1 VFEKVAEVSGA
12 AFSPG
17 NGALD
22 VTDSIGGMAMSRMKA
37 VTRFVV
43 TVLVLVFLFGA
54 SRPSALAAAPDPV
67 LQWIGIMNDAVLAGG
82 TSPFFTSRTTAMVSA
97 SVFDA
102 VNGIDPRFQPLHV
115 RPNAPGGASQRAAAI
130 QAAYAILA
138 LAYPIQ
144 VPALTTQLNASLSR
158 LALTESAQSISDG
171 AAWGQTVADAIWAWR
186 QTDGFAPPP
195 PPFEGVLGIVGTPAA
210 IGYWR
215 PTPPSNAPGAGTQL
229 ATMTPWV
236 LVRASQFRLPPPYSL
251 DSAQYATDLDETKTM
266 GAFSGSPRTADQS
279 ELALFWQS
287 NTPLTWNRI
296 AAQISAERGLSF
308 HENVRLFALLNV
320 TMADAVIACW
330 DSKYRYSFWRP
341 ITAIREGL
349 TPADADSTWEPWLD
363 FFPPGTPAFPEYPSA
378 HGSISGSAAFI
389 LASTFGDNTSF
400 TVTSESRPG
409 TRSFSSFS
417 SAISEISDARVFGG
431 IHFRTS
437 CNLGN
442 TLGRNVANFIARHA
456 MHAQG
461 DDHYDQ

>member
-1 VFEKVAEVSGA
+1 MKKSSRITSVCALLLIGIA
-12 AFSPG
+12 ATPGRSP
-17 NGALD
+17 
-22 VTDSIGGMAMSRMKA
+22 
-37 VTRFVV
+37 
-43 TVLVLVFLFGA
+43 
-54 SRPSALAAAPDPV
+54 AAPPDPV
-67 LQWIGIMNDAVLAGG
+67 LEWINIMNNTVLAEG
-82 TSPFFTSRTTAMVSA
+82 TSPFFTSRTAAMVSA

-115 RPNAPGGASQRAAAI
+115 RPNAPDGASQRAAAI
-130 QAAYAILA
+130 QAAYVILA
-138 LAYPIQ
+138 DAYPAQ
-144 VPALTTQLNASLSR
+144 SAALAAQSNASLAT
-158 LALTESAQSISDG
+158 LALTENAKSIAAG
-171 AAWGQTVADAIWAWR
+171 VAWGQTVADAIWAWR

-215 PTPPSNAPGAGTQL
+215 PTPPPNAPGAGTQL

-251 DSAQYATDLDETKTM
+251 DSAQYAADLNETKTW
-266 GAFSGSPRTADQS
+266 GTFSGSPRTADQS

-287 NTPLTWNRI
+287 NTPLTWNRV

-308 HENVRLFALLNV
+308 HENVHLFALLNV

-341 ITAIREGL
+341 ITAIQEGL
-349 TPADADSTWEPWLD
+349 TPADADPTWEPWLD

-378 HGSISGSAAFI
+378 HASISGSAAFV
-389 LASTFGDNTSF
+389 LASAFGDNTSF

-417 SAISEISDARVFGG
+417 SAVAEIADARVFGG

-437 CNLGN
+437 CDLGN
-442 TLGRNVANFIARHA
+442 TLGRNVANFVARHA
-456 MHAQG
+456 MRALG
-461 DDHYDQ
+461 DNQNDQ

>member
-1 VFEKVAEVSGA
+1 
-12 AFSPG
+12 
-17 NGALD
+17 
-22 VTDSIGGMAMSRMKA
+22 MSRTRA
-37 VTRFVV
+37 LTRFVV
-43 TVLVLVFLFGA
+43 TVLIVVFLFGA
-54 SRPSALAAAPDPV
+54 SHRSALAGTPDPV
-67 LQWIGIMNDAVLAGG
+67 LQWIGIMNDTVLAEG
-82 TSPFFTSRTTAMVSA
+82 TSPFFTSRTAAMVSA
-97 SVFDA
+97 SVFEA
-102 VNGIDPRFQPLHV
+102 VNGIDRRFQPLHV

-138 LAYPIQ
+138 LSYPVQ
-144 VPALTTQLNASLSR
+144 VPALTTQLNASLST
-158 LALTESAQSISDG
+158 LGLTESAQSIVAG

-215 PTPPSNAPGAGTQL
+215 PTPPPNAPGAGTQL

-251 DSAQYATDLDETKTM
+251 DSAQYAADLNETKTW

-287 NTPLTWNRI
+287 NTPLTWNRV

-308 HENVRLFALLNV
+308 HENVHLFALLNV

-349 TPADADSTWEPWLD
+349 TPSDADPSWEPWLD
-363 FFPPGTPAFPEYPSA
+363 FFPPGTPAFPGYPSA
-378 HGSISGSAAFI
+378 HASISGSAALI
-389 LASTFGDNTSF
+389 LASRFGDNTSF

-417 SAISEISDARVFGG
+417 GAVAEIADARVFGG

-437 CNLGN
+437 CELGN
-442 TLGRNVANFIARHA
+442 TLGRNVANFVARHVMRA
-456 MHAQG
+456 RD
-461 DDHYDQ
+461 DDHDDQ